1 MKSAESLRVELG
13 RSRLAAAF
21 IFVSHVATAALLAFV
36 PGDSLLRGAAVVA
49 IGAHALHALRTSAL
63 QSAPRAIVAV
73 ELSADREVV
82 LVERCGRRCEGRIRV
97 ESYVG
102 ERLTTLVMRGNGA
115 RVSRAIAIL
124 PDMLPAEDLRRLR
137 VLMRYGR
144 PPTPE

>member
-13 RSRLAAAF
+13 RSRIAAAF
-21 IFVSHVATAALLAFV
+21 IFVSHVATAALLAFA
-36 PGDSLLRGAAVVA
+36 PGNALLRGAAVVA
-49 IGAHALHALRTSAL
+49 IGAHALHALRNFAL
-63 QSAPRAIVAV
+63 QSAPRAVVAV
-73 ELSADREVV
+73 ELTADRRAV
-82 LVERCGRRCEGRIRV
+82 LFERCGRRYQGRIRV

-102 ERLTTLVMRGNGA
+102 ERLTTLVVRADGA

-144 PPTPE
+144 PPQPE